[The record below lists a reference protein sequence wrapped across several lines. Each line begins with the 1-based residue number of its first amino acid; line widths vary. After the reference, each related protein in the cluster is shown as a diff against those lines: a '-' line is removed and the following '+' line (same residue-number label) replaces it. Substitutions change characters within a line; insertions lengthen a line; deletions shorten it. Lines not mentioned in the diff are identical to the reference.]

1 MTVEQSLWHLSPL
14 RWPWNSWPW
23 NINSGPGLKWSLLE
37 CSFSKGE
44 QHLKSGISWGI
55 RWELIFF
62 HKEGEILLNVYKLS
76 QLKMSKLHHI
86 QWKKTKCGQALIN
99 PYWIICYLGL
109 SITWLSFQ
117 SKHFGHW
124 NFHIYIKVKPRKNN
138 CIMTQFSTL
147 SNIYFQKL
155 QALYFLNTYHYS
167 IQATPK
173 IQLFSLYLIDAHYCR
188 RTEAAKQRV
197 AGSAQRPSQIQ
208 LKVKSK
214 ACV

>member
-1 MTVEQSLWHLSPL
+1 MGKLSLILIELYAIWGSPL
-14 RWPWNSWPW
+14 LGYLFKA
-23 NINSGPGLKWSLLE
+23 NISDTEISIFILK
-37 CSFSKGE
+37 
-44 QHLKSGISWGI
+44 
-55 RWELIFF
+55 
-62 HKEGEILLNVYKLS
+62 
-76 QLKMSKLHHI
+76 
-86 QWKKTKCGQALIN
+86 T
-99 PYWIICYLGL
+99 
-109 SITWLSFQ
+109 
-117 SKHFGHW
+117 
-124 NFHIYIKVKPRKNN
+124 RKNN
-138 CIMTQFSTL
+138 CIVAQFSTL